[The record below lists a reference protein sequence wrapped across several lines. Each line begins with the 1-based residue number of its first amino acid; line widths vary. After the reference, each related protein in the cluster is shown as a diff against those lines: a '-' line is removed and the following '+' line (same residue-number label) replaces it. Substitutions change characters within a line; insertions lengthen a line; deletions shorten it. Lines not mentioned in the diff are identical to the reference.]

1 MKNAYMRKN
10 FKILAAATSAAMAL
24 CASPAQAQEL
34 QPLEFHGY
42 LRTGT
47 GSTSEG
53 GKQACFGLNGAPA
66 KYRLGNECETYGE
79 IAFGQGFGKPDA
91 GGPWAKYNLMLAT
104 IENNSASDFE
114 NSKGSSFD
122 IASRQNYVEAGGL
135 FSSDALRKSKI
146 WVGKRYYNRHD
157 VHIND
162 FYYWNNSGL
171 GAGIEDMQFGA
182 AKYAFAYHSKGDATL
197 NGDLTTPGDLVNG
210 LNTRRFSLR
219 AYDINVNPN
228 GKLET
233 EVVLL
238 KGDSV
243 SGNNEGSGAILFAE
257 HTQSGVFGNG
267 FNKFAVVIGSDA
279 GAGGAF
285 LPTFGDATETA
296 KGSEL
301 RLVEQMYFAPK
312 GSNWSGLATAV
323 LQEVKPDVGDKQTWL
338 SLGVRPQYQ
347 FTDTF
352 SLAVEVGH
360 DRVETGGVAAN
371 LTKFTIAPQLA
382 LARGFWARPVFRAF
396 ATFAKWNEAAG
407 TVANGVFGAKTSGMS
422 YGVQVEAW
430 W

>member
-1 MKNAYMRKN
+1 MRNAYLRKKFN
-10 FKILAAATSAAMAL
+10 ILAASVPVAVAL
-24 CASPAQAQEL
+24 CAATAQAQEL

-79 IAFGQGFGKPDA
+79 IAFGLPFGKPDG
-91 GGPWAKYNLMLAT
+91 GGPWAKYNIMLAT

-122 IASRQNYVEAGGL
+122 IASRQNYFEAGGF

-162 FYYWNNSGL
+162 YYYWNNSGL
-171 GAGIEDMQFGA
+171 GAGIEDMEFGSV
-182 AKYAFAYHSKGDATL
+182 KYAFAYHSKGDGIL
-197 NGDLTTPGDLVNG
+197 NGSLTTPGDLVNG
-210 LNTRRFSLR
+210 LNTRRFSVR
-219 AYDINVNPN
+219 AYDIGVNTG

-233 EVVLL
+233 EIVLL

-243 SGNNEGSGAILFAE
+243 SGTNEGSGTILFAE
-257 HTQSGVFGNG
+257 HTQSGIFGNG
-267 FNKFAVVIGSDA
+267 FNKVAVAIGSDA
-279 GAGGAF
+279 GAGGAN
-285 LPTFGDATETA
+285 LPTFADATENA
-296 KGSEL
+296 KGSDF
-301 RLVEQMYFAPK
+301 RIIEQAFFAPK

-323 LQEVKPDVGDKQTWL
+323 LQDVKPDLGEKQTWL

-360 DRVETGGVAAN
+360 DQVKTGDLKGS

-396 ATFAKWNEAAG
+396 ATFARWNEGAG
-407 TVANGVFGAKTSGMS
+407 TVANGVFGDKRSGLS
-422 YGVQVEAW
+422 YGAQVEAW